1 MRIDRSDLA
10 RGHQSSGL
18 VMTKKKP
25 EAEVVHAPP
34 PGTGSGR
41 LKALGGSVSDAFN
54 NLVVNQALQALWLA
68 KPDTEARDRQY
79 QAAVAALAGI
89 RPSDEIEG
97 MLAAQMVATHS
108 AAMECYR
115 RAMIPD
121 QTFEGRQEN
130 LNQANKLTRSY
141 TLLMDALNRHRGKG
155 GQQRVTVE
163 HVHVHQ
169 GGQAI
174 VGTIQGGGGP
184 TRTEER
190 AHAQQL
196 AHAPEPPV
204 RCPDPTRDAV
214 LCARGDRQD
223 PL

>member
-1 MRIDRSDLA
+1 MRIDRSDPA

-97 MLAAQMVATHS
+97 MLAAQMVATHN

-196 AHAPEPPV
+196 AHAPEPPL
-204 RCPDPTRDAV
+204 RSPDPARDTV
-214 LCARGDRQD
+214 LCARSDGQD